1 MNQGKMIDNSI
12 NKFPNIIFVS
22 LQFVAYSF
30 WEPLAHAVKR
40 TSKRS
45 PNTSSGSASPRES
58 FSGSTSRQVDLT
70 RRELVRASTTSS
82 SVSTR
87 DLPGHLKPE
96 SEAGLELL

>member
-12 NKFPNIIFVS
+12 NKFPNKVFYS

-40 TSKRS
+40 TSKHS

-82 SVSTR
+82 SVSTI
-87 DLPGHLKPE
+87 DLPGHFKPE

>member
-1 MNQGKMIDNSI
+1 MNQGKKIDSSI

-22 LQFVAYSF
+22 LQFAASSF

-40 TSKRS
+40 TSKHS
-45 PNTSSGSASPRES
+45 PNTSSGSASPLES
-58 FSGSTSRQVDLT
+58 FSGSMSRQVDLT
-70 RRELVRASTTSS
+70 RTELLRASTTSS

-96 SEAGLELL
+96 GEAGL